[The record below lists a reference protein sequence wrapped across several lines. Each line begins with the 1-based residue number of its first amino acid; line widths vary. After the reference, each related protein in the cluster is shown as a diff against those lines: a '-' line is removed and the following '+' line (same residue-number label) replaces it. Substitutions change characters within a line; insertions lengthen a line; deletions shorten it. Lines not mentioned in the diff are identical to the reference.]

1 MTERKLE
8 TPAEAHE
15 RGYITGT
22 RAARQYTIRALL
34 RELDPECDDAPEVK
48 LARLVVERE
57 EALQH
62 LRDLCAEFG
71 DNDWPNDLHLAD
83 VIDKHLG
90 RYLWELAEKIP
101 AQEVKP

>member
-1 MTERKLE
+1 MTVKKE
-8 TPAEAHE
+8 TAAETHE

-22 RAARQYTIRALL
+22 RAARQYMIRQLL
-34 RELDPECDDAPEVK
+34 RELDPECKDEPEVK

-57 EALQH
+57 ETIQH
-62 LRDLCAEFG
+62 LRSLCADFG

-90 RYLWELAEKIP
+90 VHLYEQKA
-101 AQEVKP
+101 